1 MQGKKKKPMSKE
13 AYQDDIFILRV
24 QNWQTADKYAVC
36 FSRSHGKIAF
46 IAFGARYPRSTYGR
60 LIQPFAQLS
69 AQFTP
74 GARIDTLR
82 QCESLFLPEAV
93 DVETLAYGAVIAE
106 VTENLTSEQEPEE
119 EVYNLLLQA
128 YRLLGERNKRIVTLS
143 TLLKL
148 LVCCGFTPEL
158 TACTS
163 CHEEIT
169 KDGYFSLAQGG
180 FLCSKCAIGDEL
192 RCSINTKKLMEN
204 LINLDFTKPQDFV
217 VRGGELMQLEQILYK
232 FILYQTDKPLKS
244 LDFLGQIQDQY
255 TKKV

>member
-1 MQGKKKKPMSKE
+1 MSKE

-36 FSRSHGKIAF
+36 FSRFHGKISF

-74 GARIDTLR
+74 GARIDALR
-82 QCESLFLPEAV
+82 QCESLFLPEDV
-93 DVETLAYGAVIAE
+93 DIETLAYGAVITE
-106 VTENLTSEQEPEE
+106 VTENLTSENESQEEI
-119 EVYNLLLQA
+119 YDLLLQA
-128 YRLLGERNKRIVTLS
+128 YKLLRERNKRIVTIS

-158 TACTS
+158 TSCTS
-163 CHEEIT
+163 CHKEIT
-169 KDGYFSLAQGG
+169 KAGYFSLAQGG
-180 FLCSKCAIGDEL
+180 FLCSNCAIGDEL
-192 RCSINTKKLMEN
+192 PCSIGTKELMEN
-204 LINLDFTKPQDFV
+204 LINLDFTKQQEFV
-217 VRGGELMQLEQILYK
+217 VRGAELMELEQILYK

-244 LDFLGQIQDQY
+244 LNFLGQMQGQRSKNI
-255 TKKV
+255 